1 MWCLPARRSWPTNC
15 NDRSLDHVISH
26 GCRVIPDRA
35 WFLWQSGRNR
45 RCPCSYWFRSAL
57 DVCSGVA
64 GACSTVRMTPSV
76 KHERH
81 PHHLPPRPRT
91 RRAYPHARRVG
102 DFLFVSGIGPRKRD
116 QKEIPGTTLDA
127 HGNVLTYDVTVECKQ
142 VFENIRVI
150 IEDAGAKW
158 ENIVDVTSFLTDMK
172 RDFAAYNK
180 AYEEA
185 FGQARPTAPPSK

>member
-1 MWCLPARRSWPTNC
+1 MPRMNGTPI
-15 NDRSLDHVISH
+15 IS
-26 GCRVIPDRA
+26 
-35 WFLWQSGRNR
+35 
-45 RCPCSYWFRSAL
+45 
-57 DVCSGVA
+57 
-64 GACSTVRMTPSV
+64 
-76 KHERH
+76 
-81 PHHLPPRPRT
+81 PRGPEPVG
-91 RRAYPHARRVG
+91 AYPHARRVG
-102 DFLFVSGIGPRKRD
+102 DFLFVSGIGPRKRG

-127 HGNVLTYDVTVECKQ
+127 HGNAITYDVTVECKQ

-185 FGQARPTAPPSK
+185 FGHVKPTRTTVEVKSLPTAIHVELKVIAWVGSH